1 MILLLLLFLV
11 QLRSLQNLW
20 SRATKPPPPQQTHSR
35 KLKSESKGARKCRER
50 EQTHLSTDTS
60 GLRSYENFYPSFVE
74 MDCWSPSLTMD
85 DEFEKLVIRMN
96 PPRYYCLLFFVIIW
110 DFRFILG
117 FHRFLFF
124 FWLNSSEL
132 LFFSWNFHSSS
143 WNDGVSRFDTWV
155 FDFVPLLMVDLQGYC
170 RQCVA
175 QESHF
180 D

>member
-124 FWLNSSEL
+124 FGWIQVNYC
-132 LFFSWNFHSSS
+132 FSREISIPRAEMMEF
-143 WNDGVSRFDTWV
+143 
-155 FDFVPLLMVDLQGYC
+155 QGLTHEYLILC
-170 RQCVA
+170 LC
-175 QESHF
+175 
-180 D
+180 